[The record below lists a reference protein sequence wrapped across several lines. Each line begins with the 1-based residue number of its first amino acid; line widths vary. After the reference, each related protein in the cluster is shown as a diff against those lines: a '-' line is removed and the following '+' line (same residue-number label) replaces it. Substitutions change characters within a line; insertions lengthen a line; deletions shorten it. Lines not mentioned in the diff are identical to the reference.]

1 MQRANA
7 ELEQR
12 VAHRTQE
19 LEYRTQELERFNNE
33 LDQFT
38 YVASHDLQ
46 EPVRNLVSY
55 STLLKEDLG
64 DVLSENAAEDL
75 FYITSAASRMQQLV
89 QDLLALSRAGRAPV
103 KTESVDLND
112 CLNHALDALRIRID
126 EAEAEVTV
134 KPLPTVVGDAT
145 LLTQLYQNLLGNALK
160 FVGDERPVIHLTV
173 ERQDDMWT
181 LGVRDNGIGLAPEL
195 PRSTRNRFSNRS
207 SVCMAWPLTLA
218 PVLGS
223 PSVKKQWSGMAV
235 AFGSSPSRD
244 KGLISDLPFP
254 PPWRNG
260 LNPLRPS
267 TRLTSGS
274 QRMPG
279 CPNPWLSPVV
289 IYRWRHPVRL
299 AV

>member
-181 LGVRDNGIGLAPEL
+181 LGVRDNGIGLAPEYAEQIFKPFKRL
-195 PRSTRNRFSNRS
+195 H
-207 SVCMAWPLTLA
+207 
-218 PVLGS
+218 
-223 PSVKKQWSGMAV
+223 GMATY
-235 AFGSSPSRD
+235 AGTGI
-244 KGLISDLPFP
+244 GLSICQKAVERHGGRIWVESEPGQGAHFRFTLPATMAQWAESAP
-254 PPWRNG
+254 TVHTSHEWESEDAG
-260 LNPLRPS
+260 LPQP
-267 TRLTSGS
+267 
-274 QRMPG
+274 M
-279 CPNPWLSPVV
+279 
-289 IYRWRHPVRL
+289 
-299 AV
+299 A